1 MYGCEPER
9 WINNL
14 QIHKFE
20 LFGQHVLLDI
30 NSGTVHL
37 IDKMTSDAL
46 DYYDGHNAEETVN
59 ALTGRY
65 DEAETRELLGE
76 LDDLIKNGLLFA
88 PELSVPETLKA
99 EPVVKSICLHVAHDC
114 NLRCKYCFAETG
126 DFGGGRSLMS
136 REVGEKAIELLIEG
150 SKNRRT
156 LEVDFFG
163 GEPLVNKPVT
173 WDLIRYARRREKET
187 GKNFKLTLTTNG
199 MLLDDEAIAFLN
211 EQHVMLVLSLD
222 GRKEV
227 HDRMRPDAGKHGSYD
242 RVVAAFRKLIA
253 SRHDKNY
260 FLRGT
265 YTRWNLDFAA
275 DVLDLASIGSQV
287 SVEPVVSTSGDY
299 ALREEDLPVLFA
311 EYEKLAK
318 LYLAARHSDKPFEFF
333 HFNLDLNHGP
343 CVAKRLAGCGAGHEY
358 FAVTPEGDL
367 YPCHQF
373 VGREDYKLGTVFE
386 GVTNKELPGKFRAA
400 HVLNKPTCRTC
411 WARYYCSGGCHANA
425 ELFTGD
431 ILKPYKLGCELQ
443 KKRLECAIWIQALL
457 LAESY
462 QWDEEKKF
470 HNFDYR
476 E

>member
-1 MYGCEPER
+1 M
-9 WINNL
+9 
-14 QIHKFE
+14 QIHKYE
-20 LFGQHVLLDI
+20 LFGQHILLDV

-46 DYYDGHNAEETVN
+46 DYYKGDNA
-59 ALTGRY
+59 
-65 DEAETRELLGE
+65 AETAAALAGKYDAAEVQEVLAE
-76 LDDLIKNGLLFA
+76 LDELVKNGLLFA
-88 PELSVPETLKA
+88 PELSVPETLRA

-136 REVGEKAIELLIEG
+136 REVGEKAIELLIAG
-150 SKNRRT
+150 SKNRKT

-173 WDLIRYARRREKET
+173 WDLIRYARRREQET
-187 GKNFKLTLTTNG
+187 GKKFKLTLTTNG
-199 MLLDDEAIAFLN
+199 MALDDEAIAFLN
-211 EQHVMLVLSLD
+211 EHRVLLVLSLD

-227 HDRMRPDAGKHGSYD
+227 HDRMRPDAGKHGSYE
-242 RVVAAFRKLIA
+242 RVAANFRKLIE
-253 SRHDKNY
+253 SRDDKNY

-265 YTRWNLDFAA
+265 YTRWNLDFSE
-275 DVLDLASIGSQV
+275 DVMHLASFGTQV
-287 SVEPVVSTSGDY
+287 SVEPVVSTTGDY
-299 ALREEDLPVLFA
+299 ALQKEDLQVLFA

-318 LYLAARHSDKPFEFF
+318 LYFDARHSERPFEFF

-343 CVAKRLAGCGAGHEY
+343 CVSKRLAGCGAGHEY

-373 VGREDYKLGTVFE
+373 VGREQYKLGTVFE
-386 GVTNKELPGKFRAA
+386 GVTNTALPEEFREA
-400 HVLNKPTCRTC
+400 HVLNKPACRQC

-425 ELFTGD
+425 EQFTGD
-431 ILKPYKLGCELQ
+431 IHKPYELGCELQ
-443 KKRLECAIWIQALL
+443 KKRLECAVWIQALL
-457 LAESY
+457 TAEAY

-470 HNFDYR
+470 HNFDYKS
-476 E
+476 